1 MGIGPKETMTP
12 LVFICLGLSTPNYS
26 LQPTAAGFVV
36 KKDGKGETVF
46 MRSNE
51 FATLSSVMFTRHGR
65 YAVWDRRGL
74 TVRAGKYV
82 ISTHFEAVPTSPKF
96 FSREEIRANLDDF
109 KSGKLHRPASALSG
123 SVLRGDTAYFL
134 VRWTKADGST
144 WFEALAQVDLG
155 AKKPEAVIVERQVG
169 TSFATEAIE
178 DRLISLGD
186 RLGVVA
192 RTESD
197 WGIATFKPASQ
208 AASFVPLGQNLHG
221 YRPLNGTA
229 IAFAEISPSGTKR
242 VGRVD
247 LVTKKRVELL
257 ESRDFDHL
265 VPGEGPMIADLAVG
279 GRHFLRTLGSG
290 AELPLDP
297 DTGVWRCSY
306 GVIVGLPLAKP
317 RRASLYDP
325 ATWRVLAS
333 WSLKRP
339 TATLLP
345 LPRSAAF

>member
-1 MGIGPKETMTP
+1 MTP
-12 LVFICLGLSTPNYS
+12 LVFICLGLSSPIYS
-26 LQPTAAGFVV
+26 LQPSAAGFVV
-36 KKDGKGETVF
+36 KKDGKSETVLTTSTELGP
-46 MRSNE
+46 R
-51 FATLSSVMFTRHGR
+51 SSVMYTRNGR

-82 ISTHFEAVPTSPKF
+82 VSTHFEAVPTSPKF
-96 FSREEIRANLDDF
+96 FTREEVRGNLDDF
-109 KSGKLHRPASALSG
+109 KSGKLLRSASALSG
-123 SVLRGDTAYFL
+123 SLIRGDIAYFL

-144 WFEALAQVDLG
+144 WFEALAQVNLG
-155 AKKPEAVIVERQVG
+155 AKKPEAVIIERQIG
-169 TSFATEAIE
+169 TSFATQAIE
-178 DRLISLGD
+178 DRLMSLGD

-208 AASFVPLGQNLHG
+208 AASFVPLGKNLHG
-221 YRPLNGTA
+221 YRPLSGTA
-229 IAFAEISPSGTKR
+229 IAFAEISASGTKK

-265 VPGEGPMIADLAVG
+265 VPGDGPMIADLAVG
-279 GRHFLRTLGSG
+279 DRHFLRTLGSG

-306 GVIVGLPLAKP
+306 GVIVGLPSAKP

-325 ATWRVLAS
+325 VTWRVLAS
-333 WSLKRP
+333 WSPTRP

-345 LPRSAAF
+345 LPRSAAW